1 MAVSMSVDDSLMSPP
16 VDSDSPEFGT
26 VPSAARERVAI
37 ATYRDG
43 AWCTGQDTLAVERAL
58 EIHVAGAE
66 PLITMRT
73 PGDDRELAAGL
84 LHGEGVVRTA
94 DDIVYLR
101 HSRDEP
107 DVIRVMLKP
116 EARARL
122 NRVERNTLANSA
134 CGVCGKP
141 SFRAPK
147 PPRDEPGPAPDI
159 APEWLL
165 GLPDRMRAE
174 QGVFET
180 TGGLHAAALF
190 AVGGDLMAL
199 REDVGRHN
207 ALDKLIGR
215 ALLDGQLPLDQHVL
229 MLSGRAS
236 FELLQKAIAARI
248 PAVCAISAP
257 SSFAVELARR
267 FSIVLV
273 GFLRGER
280 FNCYSGVHRL
290 AGPE

>member
-1 MAVSMSVDDSLMSPP
+1 MPDVVLMSPSFDESP
-16 VDSDSPEFGT
+16 AGDSEQA
-26 VPSAARERVAI
+26 AARERIGI

-43 AWCTGQDTLAVERAL
+43 VWQDAEDTLAVERAL

-73 PGDDRELAAGL
+73 PGHDRELAAGL
-84 LHGEGVVRTA
+84 LHGEGVVRSA

-101 HSRDEP
+101 HSADEP

-116 EARARL
+116 EARERL
-122 NRVERNTLANSA
+122 DRIERNTLATSA

-141 SFRAPK
+141 SFRAP
-147 PPRDEPGPAPDI
+147 RPGRSAGVIDHDWRVDPA
-159 APEWLL
+159 WLL
-165 GLPDRMRAE
+165 ALPGRMRAA
-174 QGVFET
+174 QAVFES

-190 AVGGDLMAL
+190 EAGGDLVAL

-215 ALLDGQLPLDQHVL
+215 ALLDGALPLSRHVL

-236 FELLQKAIAARI
+236 FELMQKATAAGI
-248 PAVCAISAP
+248 PVVCAISAP
-257 SSFAVELARR
+257 SSFAVDLGRQ
-267 FSIVLV
+267 FSTTLV
-273 GFLRGER
+273 GFLRDER
-280 FNCYSGVHRL
+280 FNCYSGAARL
-290 AGPE
+290 RA

>member
-1 MAVSMSVDDSLMSPP
+1 MRRSNIP
-16 VDSDSPEFGT
+16 DSPDPRAAAT
-26 VPSAARERVAI
+26 SARERVEI
-37 ATYRDG
+37 ASYRDG
-43 AWCTGQDTLAVERAL
+43 GWRTIDDTLAVERAL

-73 PGDDRELAAGL
+73 PGHDRELAAGL
-84 LHGEGVVRTA
+84 LHGEGVVQTV

-101 HSRDEP
+101 HSPDEP
-107 DVIRVMLKP
+107 DVIRAMLKP
-116 EARARL
+116 AARARL
-122 NRVERNTLANSA
+122 DRIERNTLATSA

-141 SFRAPK
+141 SFRAPE
-147 PPRDEPGPAPDI
+147 PRRGDPATGAALRIEPG
-159 APEWLL
+159 WLL

-190 AVGGDLMAL
+190 AAGGDLIAL

-215 ALLDGQLPLDQHVL
+215 ALLEDELPLDQQAL

-236 FELLQKAIAARI
+236 FELLQKAIAAGI
-248 PAVCAISAP
+248 PVVCAISAP

-267 FSIVLV
+267 FSTTLV

-290 AGPE
+290 GPA

>member
-1 MAVSMSVDDSLMSPP
+1 MRRADGPDLPDTGDAS
-16 VDSDSPEFGT
+16 
-26 VPSAARERVAI
+26 SAARERVKI
-37 ATYRDG
+37 ASYRDG
-43 AWCTGQDTLAVERAL
+43 AWRTSDDTLAVERAL

-73 PGDDRELAAGL
+73 PGHDRELAAGL
-84 LHGEGVVRTA
+84 LHGEGVVQTA
-94 DDIVYLR
+94 GDIVYLR
-101 HSRDEP
+101 HSPDEP
-107 DVIRVMLKP
+107 DVIRAMLKP
-116 EARARL
+116 AARARL
-122 NRVERNTLANSA
+122 DRIERNTLATSA

-141 SFRAPK
+141 SFRAPE
-147 PPRDEPGPAPDI
+147 PRRGDPATGAALRIEPG
-159 APEWLL
+159 WLL

-190 AVGGDLMAL
+190 AAGGDLIAL

-215 ALLDGQLPLDQHVL
+215 ALLEDALPLDRQVL

-236 FELLQKAIAARI
+236 FELLQKAIAAGI
-248 PAVCAISAP
+248 PVVCAISAP
-257 SSFAVELARR
+257 SSFAVDLARR
-267 FSIVLV
+267 FSTTLV

-280 FNCYSGVHRL
+280 FNCYSGARRL
-290 AGPE
+290 RGD

>member
-1 MAVSMSVDDSLMSPP
+1 MSPSFDDP
-16 VDSDSPEFGT
+16 PAGGLGQA
-26 VPSAARERVAI
+26 AARERVTLAS
-37 ATYRDG
+37 YRDG
-43 AWCTGQDTLAVERAL
+43 VWHAAEDTLAIERAL

-73 PGDDRELAAGL
+73 PGHDRELAAGL
-84 LHGEGVVRTA
+84 LHGEGVVRSA

-101 HSRDEP
+101 HSADEP

-116 EARARL
+116 AARKRL
-122 NRVERNTLANSA
+122 DRIERNTLATSA

-141 SFRAPK
+141 SFRAP
-147 PPRDEPGPAPDI
+147 RPDRTATSPDPDGRI
-159 APEWLL
+159 APVWLL
-165 GLPDRMRAE
+165 GLPERMRAA
-174 QGVFET
+174 QAVFES

-190 AVGGDLMAL
+190 EAGGDLVAL

-215 ALLDGQLPLDQHVL
+215 ALLDGNLPLSRHVL

-236 FELLQKAIAARI
+236 FELMQKAIAAGI
-248 PAVCAISAP
+248 PVVCAISAP
-257 SSFAVELARR
+257 SSFAVELAER
-267 FSIVLV
+267 FSTTLV

-280 FNCYSGVHRL
+280 FNCYSGVARL
-290 AGPE
+290 QG